1 MIEYNPIPADT
12 TEEAARAQYKRFRK
26 MSPAERARTAFQ
38 LSDMMRSMAE
48 KGIRRRH
55 PEYDEQSVRRA
66 FIRLTAGDE
75 VFRRFFPDS
84 KVRP

>member
-1 MIEYNPIPADT
+1 MIDYDTVPADT
-12 TEEAARAQYKRFRK
+12 TEEAARAQYERFRE
-26 MSPAERARTAFQ
+26 MSPGERGRVVVE
-38 LSDMMRSMAE
+38 LSDMMHAMAE

-66 FIRLTAGDE
+66 LIRLTAGE
-75 VFRRFFPDS
+75 EAFSQFFPDS